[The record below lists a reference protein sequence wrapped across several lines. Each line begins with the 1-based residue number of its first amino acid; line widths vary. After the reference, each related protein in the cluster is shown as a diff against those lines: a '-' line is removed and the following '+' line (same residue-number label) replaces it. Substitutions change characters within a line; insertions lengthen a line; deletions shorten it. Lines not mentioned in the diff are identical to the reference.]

1 MYTLLYLFIF
11 GHAGLSLAAGRF
23 SLDAESRGYSPV
35 ATHRP
40 LTPGASFVCGAQ
52 APGAQAPGAQA
63 PAAATCWL

>member
-35 ATHRP
+35 AAHEFLIVVPSRCGSGALEHR
-40 LTPGASFVCGAQ
+40 LSSCGTQ
-52 APGAQAPGAQA
+52 
-63 PAAATCWL
+63 T